1 MKANFWFSGTSLAL
15 TACLGLAACSEPPK
29 PTEQVA
35 QAAPATTPAAEAAP
49 ATALVD
55 TLMNPKLG
63 EYIKTLSSDDFQ
75 GRAPATKGE
84 ELTLAYI
91 SDHFKKI
98 GLKPL
103 SGDSFVQPVQLV
115 QIDPK
120 EVSSMTFSG
129 DKAPA
134 EFKYREQMFT
144 WTTRVTDL
152 EIERDATRSYSPQ

>member
-29 PTEQVA
+29 PTEHAKPAAAAVETA
-35 QAAPATTPAAEAAP
+35 TDAAPTE
-49 ATALVD
+49 ALVD
-55 TLMNPKLG
+55 TLMNPNLG
-63 EYIKTLSSDDFQ
+63 EYIKTLSSDTFQ

-91 SDHFKKI
+91 SEHFKKI

-120 EVSSMTFSG
+120 EVS
-129 DKAPA
+129 
-134 EFKYREQMFT
+134 
-144 WTTRVTDL
+144 
-152 EIERDATRSYSPQ
+152 